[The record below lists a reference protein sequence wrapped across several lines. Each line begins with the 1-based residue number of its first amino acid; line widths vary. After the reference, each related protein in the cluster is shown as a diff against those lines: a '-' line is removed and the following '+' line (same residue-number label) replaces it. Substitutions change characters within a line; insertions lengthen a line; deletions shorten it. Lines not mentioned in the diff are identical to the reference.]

1 MYETYIRKTV
11 GDHIHGFKT
20 RMNKWGRSEGINV
33 GYQRA
38 NSSFMSLIALKKN
51 RQLEESFFYMYSC
64 LESLETLFHK
74 RGYDTMNNPSRN
86 KIH

>member
-51 RQLEESFFYMYSC
+51 NGQLEEPFFYIYF
-64 LESLETLFHK
+64 LLSLT
-74 RGYDTMNNPSRN
+74 SV
-86 KIH
+86 

>member
-1 MYETYIRKTV
+1 MKPIFEKLLAITFMVLKQEWITILPKV
-11 GDHIHGFKT
+11 
-20 RMNKWGRSEGINV
+20 EV

-38 NSSFMSLIALKKN
+38 DSSFMSLIALKKN

-64 LESLETLFHK
+64 LESLEILFHK

-86 KIH
+86 MKH